1 MELSLNILA
10 NFLGVIAIILSTWA
24 FIISKR
30 ETTYSDLDNGYNEI
44 LKMGI
49 EYPKFRNINLTSNYL
64 NNYESEDDRIA
75 YENYAFL
82 TMNFCETIFDR
93 AGKDKKLLITWLP
106 ALQKE
111 YFLHSNWIKNP
122 ENDKLFKS
130 DFKNFIKK
138 LN

>member
-1 MELSLNILA
+1 MELYLNILA
-10 NFLGVIAIILSTWA
+10 NFLGIIAIILSTWA

-49 EYPKFRNINLTSNYL
+49 EYPKFININFTSNYM
-64 NNYESEDDRIA
+64 NKYENEDDRIA

-82 TMNFCETIFDR
+82 IMNFCETIFDR
-93 AGKDKKLLITWLP
+93 AGKDKKLLVTWLP

-111 YFLHSNWIKNP
+111 YFLHSNWINNP

-138 LN
+138 LK

>member
-1 MELSLNILA
+1 MDLYLNILA

-49 EYPKFRNINLTSNYL
+49 EYPKLRNINFTSNYL
-64 NNYESEDDRIA
+64 KNYESEDDRIA
-75 YENYAFL
+75 YDNYAFL

-93 AGKDKKLLITWLP
+93 AGKDKKLLVTWLP

-111 YFLHSNWIKNP
+111 YFLHSDWINNP

-138 LN
+138 LK